1 MNNLPDKQPDRVQQ
15 ETLKDL
21 ELDVSHLE
29 TALSALEHRL
39 NSFEA
44 LLRSKLQHEIIR
56 IGELTAL
63 YKQHKQAKKA
73 KRLEQ
78 KKRGKN
84 YQEPKDIKQ
93 ITVKSTGFTP
103 LSTDQLQQLKK
114 LYKEAIVQVHPDKF
128 AQEGADKARRATD
141 LTMQLNALYQ
151 QEDLEELSQF
161 HQHILSGNAMSHVS
175 FQPAS
180 VLNTDAMILFL
191 MKKKKALEENISQ
204 LEQSTSFEVLS
215 TYENPASFVD
225 ELREQF
231 QHRIRQLE
239 KRTRKIK
246 G

>member
-1 MNNLPDKQPDRVQQ
+1 MNKLPDKRPDSAGE
-15 ETLKDL
+15 ETLKILGL
-21 ELDVSHLE
+21 EISQLE
-29 TALSALEHRL
+29 AELSTLEHSL

-44 LLRSKLQHEIIR
+44 LLRSQLQHEILR
-56 IGELTAL
+56 IAELTAL

-84 YQEPKDIKQ
+84 YQEPKGLKQ
-93 ITVKSTGFTP
+93 KSVKSPGPDRLNTN
-103 LSTDQLQQLKK
+103 QLQELKK

-128 AQEGADKARRATD
+128 AQEGGDIANRATK

-151 QEDLEELSQF
+151 QEDLEELSKF

-180 VLNTDAMILFL
+180 VLNTEAMILFL
-191 MKKKKALEENISQ
+191 QKKKRALEENREQ
-204 LEQSTSFEVLS
+204 LRQSTTFEVLS

-239 KRTRKIK
+239 KRTHKIK
-246 G
+246 